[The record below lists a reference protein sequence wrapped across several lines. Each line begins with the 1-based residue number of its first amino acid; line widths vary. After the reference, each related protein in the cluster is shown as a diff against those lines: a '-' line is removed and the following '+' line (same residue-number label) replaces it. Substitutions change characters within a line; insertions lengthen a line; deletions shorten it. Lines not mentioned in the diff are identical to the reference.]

1 MVGRAGGLA
10 IDPQRELVMRAL
22 KNIWYMAAWDKEIP
36 PGRLFHRTLV
46 ERPVVFFRD
55 HEGSVRAIGDRCPH
69 RFAPL
74 HMGELVGD
82 AVQCRYH
89 GLRFG
94 SDGQCVHNPHGN
106 GAIPK
111 AAKVPSYPVYERYG
125 AVWIWFGDPALAD
138 PAKLPV
144 FPLLDPEKYAAGQG
158 YLKAKAHYELESDN
172 IMDLSHIEFLHPLFA
187 TEAVRRGKIE
197 TVQEGDAVW
206 SKRFITN
213 DHLPSFLEE
222 IFGLEPGT
230 AVDRWLDC
238 KWQAPALIELYS
250 GATQTG
256 RPREEGSDVPSIHFF
271 TPETAKTTHYFYA
284 MCCPRSAGPMAQ
296 EIAQQQTDAVRG
308 PFETEDLPVVE
319 AQQEMIGDADFMS
332 LNPVLLPT
340 DAGAGRARR
349 VLARMIAEEEKQL
362 NPAK

>member
-1 MVGRAGGLA
+1 
-10 IDPQRELVMRAL
+10 MRAL
-22 KNIWYMAAWDKEIP
+22 KNIWYMAAWDDEVP
-36 PGRLFHRTLV
+36 AGALLSRTLV
-46 ERPVVFFRD
+46 EQHVLLFRD
-55 HEGSVRAIGDRCPH
+55 SAGVIQAIGNRCPH

-74 HMGELVGD
+74 HLGELIGD
-82 AVQCRYH
+82 TVQCKYH

-94 SDGQCVHNPHGN
+94 TDGQCTHNPHGN

-111 AAKVPSYPVYERYG
+111 AARVPAYPVFERYG
-125 AVWIWFGDPALAD
+125 AIWIWLGDRALAD
-138 PAKLPV
+138 PAQLPE
-144 FPLLDPEKYAAGQG
+144 FPVLDPEKYAAGHG

-197 TVQEGDAVW
+197 TSQEGNAIW

-230 AVDRWLDC
+230 AADRWLDC

-250 GATQTG
+250 GATAAG
-256 RPREEGSDVPSIHFF
+256 RPREEGSEAPSVHFF
-271 TPETAKTTHYFYA
+271 TPETATTTHYFYA
-284 MCCPRSAGPMAQ
+284 MCCPRSVGPMAD
-296 EIAQQQTDAVRG
+296 EIARQQTEAVRG

-319 AQQEMIGDADFMS
+319 AQQEMIGDVDFMS
-332 LNPVLLPT
+332 LNPILLPS

-349 VLARMIAEEEKQL
+349 VLAKMIAEEERL
-362 NPAK
+362 STR

>member
-1 MVGRAGGLA
+1 
-10 IDPQRELVMRAL
+10 MRAL